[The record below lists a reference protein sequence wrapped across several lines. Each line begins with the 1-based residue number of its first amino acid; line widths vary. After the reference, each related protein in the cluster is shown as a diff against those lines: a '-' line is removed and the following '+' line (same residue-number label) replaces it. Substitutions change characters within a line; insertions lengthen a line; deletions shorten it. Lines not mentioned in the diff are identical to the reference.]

1 MVLHERP
8 ETLRRRW
15 TGIEPAGRGSL
26 VPTALKA
33 AEPTRY
39 PDTSGRHRS
48 RRSVRCNH
56 EAPDPPHRRHRPGRR
71 GRQEAAVLLTLSLFC
86 SETAL
91 RQYGA
96 DWRTIAPDLSYVA
109 LPAEGRLSDDDI
121 ARIDLAV
128 FTADIWTGDRG
139 PAFFKVLLRAPNAK
153 WLHMFAAGTD
163 DPVFAEL
170 RRRGTRLTH
179 SAGSSATPI
188 AHTVIMHTIALC
200 RGARELAVAQQQRRW
215 AERDVTDVEGR
226 TMGIIGL
233 GSIGAEVARLAQH
246 FGIRVIGVRRS
257 PRGDEPCE
265 TWPTQRLHELLPLV
279 DDLVLTAPLTDATRN
294 IIGATELALLPR
306 GAHLINIGRGQ
317 LVDEPA
323 LIAALQSG
331 HLGGAALDVFWN
343 EPRIDARFL
352 LLDNVV
358 LQPHLGSAALDVFV
372 VEPLPADNPLW
383 DLPNVIVTPHSA
395 GGTPLATERAAEIF
409 AGNLGRSLRNESLIN
424 EVT

>member
-1 MVLHERP
+1 
-8 ETLRRRW
+8 
-15 TGIEPAGRGSL
+15 
-26 VPTALKA
+26 
-33 AEPTRY
+33 
-39 PDTSGRHRS
+39 
-48 RRSVRCNH
+48 
-56 EAPDPPHRRHRPGRR
+56 
-71 GRQEAAVLLTLSLFC
+71 LFC

-323 LIAALQSG
+323 LIRCSPAT
-331 HLGGAALDVFWN
+331 
-343 EPRIDARFL
+343 
-352 LLDNVV
+352 
-358 LQPHLGSAALDVFV
+358 SAAPQLDVFV
-372 VEPLPADNPLW
+372 VSRSRPTTRCGICQRDRHTTARWHATGRRASRRDLRQQPRPLPC
-383 DLPNVIVTPHSA
+383 
-395 GGTPLATERAAEIF
+395 
-409 AGNLGRSLRNESLIN
+409 NESLIH

>member
-1 MVLHERP
+1 M
-8 ETLRRRW
+8 
-15 TGIEPAGRGSL
+15 
-26 VPTALKA
+26 
-33 AEPTRY
+33 
-39 PDTSGRHRS
+39 
-48 RRSVRCNH
+48 
-56 EAPDPPHRRHRPGRR
+56 
-71 GRQEAAVLLTLSLFC
+71 FC

-257 PRGDEPCE
+257 PHGDEPCE

-331 HLGGAALDVFWN
+331 HLGGAALDVF
-343 EPRIDARFL
+343 
-352 LLDNVV
+352 
-358 LQPHLGSAALDVFV
+358 V

-409 AGNLGRSLRNESLIN
+409 AGNLGRYLRNESLIN

>member
-1 MVLHERP
+1 VVLHERP
-8 ETLRRRW
+8 ETLWRRW

-257 PRGDEPCE
+257 PHGDEPCE

-323 LIAALQSG
+323 LIAALQSR
-331 HLGGAALDVFWN
+331 HLGG
-343 EPRIDARFL
+343 
-352 LLDNVV
+352 
-358 LQPHLGSAALDVFV
+358 AALDVFV

-395 GGTPLATERAAEIF
+395 GGTPLATQRAADIF
-409 AGNLGRSLRNESLIN
+409 AGNLGRYLRNESLIN